1 LNSLTGPDGDQ
12 HAWSAY
18 TALLIGTTLSLL
30 AYLTVV
36 AAVAR
41 VLADLDA
48 GQPVSLGGIFRA
60 VVRHA
65 RSLVA
70 VVALLVVVVGLLLV
84 PVVTV
89 PLALLV
95 LVRYGFAV
103 QAVLVEHRGPVSAL
117 RRSRELVHGQWWRA
131 ALLAARVVG
140 FGAATGPVVGVVLL
154 IGSSASFGVINMVA
168 AAIYV
173 ATIRYVALV
182 LAYLFFDLIVRA
194 ESTA

>member
-131 ALLAARVVG
+131 ALLAALVGGIGGGAGPGGGVGLLVV
-140 FGAATGPVVGVVLL
+140 A
-154 IGSSASFGVINMVA
+154 SASLRGHHMVG
-168 AAIYV
+168 
-173 ATIRYVALV
+173 
-182 LAYLFFDLIVRA
+182 
-194 ESTA
+194 